1 MTRLATLETIV
12 VAAWLGAAILVAA
25 AVAPAAFRVL
35 PSRTLA
41 GALVGEVLPV
51 VFIGGIVVGVFGA
64 VLEMRSAADSARLK
78 TVAPFIV
85 VILACLVA
93 QFVIGPRIEAVRAT
107 ISGAVDALDAS
118 DPRRVQFGRL
128 HGFSV
133 LWMGVAMLAAAWS
146 LLTKLLSN
154 NS

>member
-1 MTRLATLETIV
+1 MTRLATLEVIV
-12 VAAWLGAAILVAA
+12 VAAWLGAAILTAA

-51 VFIGGIVVGVFGA
+51 IFVGGIVVAIAAMF
-64 VLEMRSAADSARLK
+64 LEMRAGNGGWRL
-78 TVAPFIV
+78 TLAAPFIAM
-85 VILACLVA
+85 IIACVVA
-93 QFVIGPRIEAVRAT
+93 QFVIGPKIETVRAA
-107 ISGAVDALDAS
+107 IGGAVDALDAS

-133 LWMGVAMLAAAWS
+133 LWMGVAMVAAAWS
-146 LLTKLLSN
+146 LLTKFLSK
-154 NS
+154 SS